1 MSQEPENRQTHPEHE
16 LETAIAARLLDQ
28 CALDARVLS
37 GLATEGST
45 RTEEIARVT
54 RRLAWKRR
62 LRDLPVVGA
71 LARSVSQRR
80 LQAKRFER

>member
-1 MSQEPENRQTHPEHE
+1 MPHDAHTDAT
-16 LETAIAARLLDQ
+16 LEAAIATRILDQ
-28 CALDARVLS
+28 CALDARALA
-37 GLATEGST
+37 GLGAEGST

-62 LRDLPVVGA
+62 LRDMPVVGSV
-71 LARSVSQRR
+71 ARSISQRR